1 MICVDGVWYNFSKK
15 ELDEMTEHSQNKWV
29 AVSDTNCPNCGA
41 VVTGP
46 TCEYCGTRF
55 RRSRAVEDIIQEN
68 QLLLAKI
75 EARRQSDACKD
86 LYETALNAM
95 RMYAG
100 GCITHNEA
108 RAMAGLE
115 PIDI

>member
-1 MICVDGVWYNFSKK
+1 MIQHNGLTYIFTTAA
-15 ELDEMTEHSQNKWV
+15 LDEMSMPQQNKWV
-29 AVSDTNCPNCGA
+29 AVTDTNCPNCGA
-41 VVTGP
+41 VITGP

-75 EARRQSDACKD
+75 EARRQSDACKV

-95 RMYAG
+95 RMYSG

-108 RAMAGLE
+108 RAMAGLK
-115 PIDI
+115 PI